1 MLARLEP
8 AAPRSRDKHSTT
20 VSLCS
25 LYSVLY
31 ALIRFQYKVNFERKT
46 VFIITFINLYDDQ
59 GMANLKLTVSAEG
72 GTFLNSRQ
80 LTYVQQG
87 SCIFL
92 PVELYQANVVARTLK
107 KYAHQKKTTEPS
119 SDVFNCVP
127 FQN

>member
-1 MLARLEP
+1 M
-8 AAPRSRDKHSTT
+8 
-20 VSLCS
+20 
-25 LYSVLY
+25 
-31 ALIRFQYKVNFERKT
+31 
-46 VFIITFINLYDDQ
+46 FIITFINLYDDQ

-72 GTFLNSRQ
+72 GTFLDSRQ
-80 LTYVQQG
+80 LTYV
-87 SCIFL
+87 FL